1 MAAIEATITAM
12 EDEGVVE
19 NAAAIGRDVLAP
31 GLAALAQD
39 QPLVGEVRGTGVF
52 WAVELVADRDSR
64 QPVSPAT
71 MGAVKR
77 ALLDRGLL
85 PFVSD
90 NRIHVVPP
98 CVISRQDAERGLA
111 IVDDALTAVTAGG
124 AA

>member
-1 MAAIEATITAM
+1 
-12 EDEGVVE
+12 
-19 NAAAIGRDVLAP
+19 
-31 GLAALAQD
+31 
-39 QPLVGEVRGTGVF
+39 
-52 WAVELVADRDSR
+52 
-64 QPVSPAT
+64 